1 MRIKQCLDE
10 NVQQMS
16 KCFAE
21 MDEYRKCV
29 DDMMARKLA
38 GIVIDFE
45 KHKEDDDGFNG
56 SDLDVETENEHRER
70 KQKNDP
76 SSCA

>member
-29 DDMMARKLA
+29 SDMMSQKLA
-38 GIVIDFE
+38 DVVSDFE
-45 KHKEDDDGFNG
+45 EHKEDDDKFNE
-56 SDLDVETENEHRER
+56 SDLDVETENEHSER
-70 KQKNDP
+70 KQESDP